1 MRNIYNLLVWCVIC
15 LPKQLLRVLDAQ
27 KGVRGTPRRTP
38 TSLDCRL
45 APCVLL
51 APFGPCLCWR
61 RFRCSTLSAVTVAL
75 QHGFQCPENALVV
88 LLSAYRLLFSQLQT
102 HRQSSSLLENAFT
115 VHGQLFSYH
124 SPFLHFLILE
134 DVRAHAPEREK
145 RAPRCSFASCDLP
158 LSATPHDQCQ
168 PKSLS
173 SITGAPRP
181 SPRQKKSKNHHF

>member
-61 RFRCSTLSAVTVAL
+61 RFRCSTLSVVTVAL

-115 VHGQLFSYH
+115 VHGPAFLLPFTILAFFNSRRRSCACSRKREARTSVFLCELRPATERHTTWSVSTQITFQYH
-124 SPFLHFLILE
+124 
-134 DVRAHAPEREK
+134 RR
-145 RAPRCSFASCDLP
+145 
-158 LSATPHDQCQ
+158 
-168 PKSLS
+168 
-173 SITGAPRP
+173 
-181 SPRQKKSKNHHF
+181 SKTIS